1 MTMNEASAQTPT
13 AVRTAVP
20 AFAGNHQVK
29 PLRFDPARLDDLS
42 ERLITSHHENNYAG
56 SVTALNML
64 EKRLAD
70 ALADPNPPPGG
81 SGGIKPQEMPARIG
95 STLGRETEGRGMVET
110 RE

>member
-29 PLRFDPARLDDLS
+29 PLRFDPARLDGLS

-56 SVTALNML
+56 SVKALNMI
-64 EKRLAD
+64 ETRLAA
-70 ALADPNPPPGG
+70 ALADPRSEERRGGKECVSPGR
-81 SGGIKPQEMPARIG
+81 SRWSPYP
-95 STLGRETEGRGMVET
+95 
-110 RE
+110 

>member
-29 PLRFDPARLDDLS
+29 PLRFAPARLDGLS

-56 SVTALNML
+56 SVKALNMI
-64 EKRLAD
+64 ETRLAAAPAAPD
-70 ALADPNPPPGG
+70 LPPVVYGGLKREADTK
-81 SGGIKPQEMPARIG
+81 SGGAGKSVAVRVDLWWCL
-95 STLGRETEGRGMVET
+95 T
-110 RE
+110 